1 MWMAREVVE
10 RLLDDLDGTD
20 AAETVRFGLD
30 GRQYEIDLNSDNAD
44 ALREAFAPYVSA
56 ARQAA
61 TDRGGRRGAAV
72 RPRTDANRTND
83 IRNWARDHGFKVS
96 DRGRISKEIIEAY
109 DAAH

>member
-10 RLLDDLDGTD
+10 RLLDDLDGSD

-61 TDRGGRRGAAV
+61 TDRSGRRGAAV

>member
-1 MWMAREVVE
+1 MAREVVE

-30 GRQYEIDLNSDNAD
+30 GRSYEIDLNSENAD

-61 TDRGGRRGAAV
+61 GERGGGRRGVAV

-83 IRNWARDHGFKVS
+83 IRNWAREHGYKVS